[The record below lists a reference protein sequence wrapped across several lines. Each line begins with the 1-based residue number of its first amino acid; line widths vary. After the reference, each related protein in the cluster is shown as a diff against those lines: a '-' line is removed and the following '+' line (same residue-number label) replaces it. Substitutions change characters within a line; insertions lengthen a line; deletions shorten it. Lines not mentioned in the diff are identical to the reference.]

1 MAVGEAD
8 NCQLCFKLQATPGS
22 NCPKTCQLSYWA
34 LPMQLTLQTQR
45 LKRKKNASWQLE
57 KDYTAKAEEKREKS
71 MSKSGGIIR
80 YLLVLV
86 PSAME
91 HTCQGYAGGM
101 DTRSSD
107 KVRQE

>member
-1 MAVGEAD
+1 
-8 NCQLCFKLQATPGS
+8 
-22 NCPKTCQLSYWA
+22 
-34 LPMQLTLQTQR
+34 MQLTLQTQQ

-57 KDYTAKAEEKREKS
+57 KDYTAKAEEKREKR
-71 MSKSGGIIR
+71 KVNVKVR
-80 YLLVLV
+80 WDHQVLVLV

-91 HTCQGYAGGM
+91 HTCQGYDAGM